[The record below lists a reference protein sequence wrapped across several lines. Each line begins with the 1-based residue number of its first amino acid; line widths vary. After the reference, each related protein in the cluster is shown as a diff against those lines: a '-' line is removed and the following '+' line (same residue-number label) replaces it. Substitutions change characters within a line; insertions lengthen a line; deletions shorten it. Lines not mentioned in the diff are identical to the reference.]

1 MFISD
6 CAPFTHEVQI
16 TLLVP
21 MSQSDFTKDKQAAF
35 KASLAQTAGV
45 ASEAVVIN
53 KIESISSRR
62 HLLAEAIRVET
73 SIMSAGEAAA
83 QELAGR
89 LTPDTINR
97 DLFKAGLPTATVL
110 KAATPALK
118 SSITSP
124 GLSASNS
131 GTVAVAAGTSEASRS
146 SFFSTPVLVGR
157 ILGIV
162 FLAGTVVCFCRWKCK
177 NPVVAASHATQIP
190 ATVEMGFPTT
200 SLNEVRVFH
209 DVEAASALPLK
220 KVQESGEGPCHV
232 QTNQVQDQEVEA
244 PVPHIRYSER
254 ESDDDDDEGPRAPT
268 VKPGRVTQA
277 LREVGLLERDRVE
290 RDKARLQV
298 LVGWCSAIHAVI
310 DSSTARYR
318 G

>member
-1 MFISD
+1 M
-6 CAPFTHEVQI
+6 A
-16 TLLVP
+16 
-21 MSQSDFTKDKQAAF
+21 
-35 KASLAQTAGV
+35 
-45 ASEAVVIN
+45 
-53 KIESISSRR
+53 
-62 HLLAEAIRVET
+62 
-73 SIMSAGEAAA
+73 AGEAAA

-290 RDKARLQV
+290 RDRARLQV